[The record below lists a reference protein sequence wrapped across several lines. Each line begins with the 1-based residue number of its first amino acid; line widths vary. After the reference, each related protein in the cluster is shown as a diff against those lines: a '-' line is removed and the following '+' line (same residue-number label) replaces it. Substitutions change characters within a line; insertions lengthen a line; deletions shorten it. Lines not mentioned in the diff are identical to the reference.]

1 MKKLSETPIVDT
13 AHKVDARN
21 LYYTPEA
28 MVTVIILRPGQS
40 LKRHVTPVDQAFYV
54 LERSGEGS

>member
-1 MKKLSETPIVDT
+1 
-13 AHKVDARN
+13 
-21 LYYTPEA
+21 

-54 LERSGEGS
+54 LEGSGEGS